1 MSKKQLYLVIT
12 FLLGVLL
19 YMLFVPVSVTNAP
32 EQQGISVETETLE
45 EIPEEVIDNFV
56 VDTQEE
62 QQDVELEIV
71 TLEGTFV
78 GFVDG
83 ENVYKKKFKYMLLND
98 GIEIL
103 RIDLRPLIGYSDLN
117 LIEKLGVDRGDVVVV
132 TGVMN
137 EGEFKV
143 QNIK

>member
-32 EQQGISVETETLE
+32 EQQGVSVEIETLE

>member
-19 YMLFVPVSVTNAP
+19 YMLFVPVSVTNTP
-32 EQQGISVETETLE
+32 EQQGVSVEIETLE

>member
-1 MSKKQLYLVIT
+1 MSKKQLYLVIA

-32 EQQGISVETETLE
+32 EQQGVSVEIETLE